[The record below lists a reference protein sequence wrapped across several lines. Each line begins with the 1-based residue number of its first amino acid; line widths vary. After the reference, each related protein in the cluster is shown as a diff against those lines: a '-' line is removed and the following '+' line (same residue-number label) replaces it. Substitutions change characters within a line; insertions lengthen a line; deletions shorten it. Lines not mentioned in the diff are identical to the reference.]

1 MESVVI
7 CQHQENPIQEL
18 IYMWARKKF
27 KADGMIMKGELFVT
41 EITIIRIR
49 IIIMNFRMII
59 IGLG

>member
-1 MESVVI
+1 
-7 CQHQENPIQEL
+7 
-18 IYMWARKKF
+18 
-27 KADGMIMKGELFVT
+27 MKGELFVT

>member
-1 MESVVI
+1 
-7 CQHQENPIQEL
+7 
-18 IYMWARKKF
+18 MWARKKF